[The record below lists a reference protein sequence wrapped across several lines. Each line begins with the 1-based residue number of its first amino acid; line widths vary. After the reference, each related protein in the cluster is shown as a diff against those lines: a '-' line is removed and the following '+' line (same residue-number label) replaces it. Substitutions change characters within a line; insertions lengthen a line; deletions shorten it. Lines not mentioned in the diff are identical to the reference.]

1 MRNDVNQ
8 ADIKKV
14 DMPDEMRDFALKA
27 AAQALDRHKEDW
39 EVGAYVRERF
49 DEKFKPAWHCI
60 VGRSFGGCSTFSCL
74 GASQTRVSAGFQQLE
89 HEAAW
94 CSTFSCLKTS
104 ETGDSA
110 GFQVSLSQNQI
121 DLQMSVFIEISPI
134 WVQVELRLTETRGL
148 RLPDE
153 PQDRRNRSWA
163 VEEFSATL

>member
-60 VGRSFGGCSTFSCL
+60 VGRSFGGFPKALVKRGGVKEL
-74 GASQTRVSAGFQQLE
+74 GIFDHYR
-89 HEAAW
+89 
-94 CSTFSCLKTS
+94 
-104 ETGDSA
+104 
-110 GFQVSLSQNQI
+110 NR
-121 DLQMSVFIEISPI
+121 
-134 WVQVELRLTETRGL
+134 RL
-148 RLPDE
+148 DD
-153 PQDRRNRSWA
+153 DRRLLEGN
-163 VEEFSATL
+163 VE